1 MEETCCLISYKIYF
15 PVSVWVFNKEPWE
28 EKFFR
33 WFPFTTNCCKAS
45 DTLAPS
51 ERFPNRGPLFSLSPC
66 FFFFFNFESQEGE
79 QSISFL
85 FLQLQFLLLCL
96 FCCLLLSFELAYI
109 FWKTK
114 LMKRWYSH
122 HFLKAAIFLSQ
133 TQATLF
139 DILQS
144 HQRGWMLQ
152 WLTPRCSLG
161 FTRER
166 LVSLKH
172 SFCIQNRHR
181 RKENVIF

>member
-1 MEETCCLISYKIYF
+1 MCEFLIK
-15 PVSVWVFNKEPWE
+15 NL
-28 EKFFR
+28 EKKNSSDDSLSLQIAAKHPTR
-33 WFPFTTNCCKAS
+33 WPLAS
-45 DTLAPS
+45 DFQIGDLC
-51 ERFPNRGPLFSLSPC
+51 SLSLLV
-66 FFFFFNFESQEGE
+66 FFFFNFESQEGE